1 MSERRPQ
8 QAVVEECEGYF
19 ARHGDSHLGV
29 GWTKTREEAERRY
42 EAMLGVVGAQP
53 DGDSD
58 GDGPTT
64 LLDLGCGLAHLY
76 EHMQRTGGGRIEYS
90 GCDLSDV
97 FLEQSRAKH
106 PDVAFHQV
114 DILEHPEALPTFDY
128 VVMNGLLTLRA
139 EVPHDVM
146 FDYAKALITAAF
158 GKARRGIA
166 FNVMSKQVEWERDD
180 LFHVP
185 FDDLATFLAREV
197 SRHFTIRHDYGL
209 YEYTTYVFREPR
221 LTG

>member
-1 MSERRPQ
+1 MTGRTPQ
-8 QAVVEECEGYF
+8 RVVVEASEGYF

-29 GWTKTREEAERRY
+29 GWTKTQEEATRRY
-42 EAMLGVVGAQP
+42 EMMLGVVDTQGA
-53 DGDSD
+53 

-64 LLDLGCGLAHLY
+64 LLDLGCGLSHLY
-76 EHMQRTGGGRIEYS
+76 EHLQRTGRDWIDYS

-106 PDVAFHQV
+106 PDLPFHQV

-128 VVMNGLLTLRA
+128 VVMNGLLTLKG
-139 EVPHDVM
+139 EVAHDVM
-146 FDYAKALITAAF
+146 FDYAKALIVAAF
-158 GKARRGIA
+158 EKSRRGIA

-185 FDDLATFLAREV
+185 FDDLATFLTQEV
-197 SRHFTIRHDYGL
+197 SRHFTLRHDYGL
-209 YEYTTYVFREPR
+209 YEYTTYVFHEPR
-221 LTG
+221 TTS